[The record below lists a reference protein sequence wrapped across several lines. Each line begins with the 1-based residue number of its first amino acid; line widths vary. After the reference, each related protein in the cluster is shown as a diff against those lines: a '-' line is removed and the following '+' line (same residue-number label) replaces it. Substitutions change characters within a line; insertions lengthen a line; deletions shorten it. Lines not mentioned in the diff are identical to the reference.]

1 MERRRADI
9 STTEDRCVLPAE
21 LSSRKSCQYCRYK
34 LCQAAGMKAAWVLPR
49 EDRNEREE
57 RTKEIEDIDNYVTL
71 SSFFTGSNVTDLDI
85 HLVRQLVR

>member
-1 MERRRADI
+1 
-9 STTEDRCVLPAE
+9 
-21 LSSRKSCQYCRYK
+21 
-34 LCQAAGMKAAWVLPR
+34 MKAAWVLPR
-49 EDRNEREE
+49 EDRNEMEE